1 MGGDDYTPPPMK
13 PDDPQNQLASWAIIE
28 IFGHQK
34 YAGFVQ
40 AQAFGTTVMFRLDV
54 PDLPERTRP
63 LELPTWVTIESTGA
77 RQYAPAGTVIKA
89 PAKQGFSKI
98 FGAAAI
104 YCITPCTE
112 DAARAAIEQ
121 MSPRPLMLVKMP
133 GAQAEL
139 AEPVPIGPIDDDEE
153 SER

>member
-1 MGGDDYTPPPMK
+1 MGGDDYRPPPEPK
-13 PDDPQNQLASWAIIE
+13 PDAPQNELATWAILE

-40 AQAFGTTVMFRLDV
+40 SQAFGSTVMFRLDV
-54 PDLPERTRP
+54 PDLPERIGP
-63 LELPTWVTIESTGA
+63 LELPTWVTIEATGA

-89 PAKQGFSKI
+89 PEKQGYSKI
-98 FGAAAI
+98 FGASAI

-112 DAARAAIEQ
+112 DAARAVIQQ

-133 GAQAEL
+133 GAAAEL
-139 AEPVPIGPIDDDEE
+139 AAPIPIDF
-153 SER
+153 